1 MTNLSDSQEA
11 LSLPIESD
19 RALTTPLKV
28 SFYPNTDDLAHISE
42 KINRAYKS
50 GGISVYALQAFI
62 VLNLTGIPAVLW
74 FFDAFLLGFAAFVI
88 NAAYLL
94 AVLPA
99 LRRQDYRTYFRT
111 MFSSIENHLVEV
123 ELTDEGV
130 CCRYDDDTSF
140 HAWKSITLLEE
151 TKHGIYFFFEHNG
164 LAVAKT
170 GFAYDDEKDRF
181 LAFAKSHV
189 SKFEIN

>member
-11 LSLPIESD
+11 LSPPVEPD
-19 RALTTPLKV
+19 RALAAPVKV

-42 KINRAYKS
+42 KINRSYKS
-50 GGISVYALQAFI
+50 GGISLYALQAFI

-74 FFDAFLLGFAAFVI
+74 FFDAFLLGLAAFVL

-94 AVLPA
+94 AILPA

-111 MFSSIENHLVEV
+111 MFSNIENRLVEV
-123 ELTDEGV
+123 ELTDKGV
-130 CCRYDDDTSF
+130 WCRHEDDTSF

-181 LAFAKSHV
+181 LSFAKRRV